1 MKITFFK
8 NEPSLYLRRSFSWE
22 NAKKVDFN
30 FNLKK
35 QKVRRCIDVLSIISM
50 LVFVCFFY
58 SQLVEIYWLFLATL
72 LLCLPV
78 HELCHAVFCWIVG
91 RKVECIC
98 FFPYSKLP
106 LKKQLSLPA
115 AYVRLVSGVWR
126 KHQAILFATFPLIL
140 LSIIPAVLAIF
151 ISPLRYW
158 LLFLSIYNFGTS
170 SFDIYDVLCFIHAP
184 ANCINVGDV
193 WLIAQDKSKPI
204 VIHQIFVTPE
214 LDKIHHKCF
223 SYFNGKSTEIQQV
236 YDTSDTIT
244 LKQEFREQFHIEQ

>member
-8 NEPSLYLRRSFSWE
+8 NESPLYPRHSFSWE
-22 NAKKVDFN
+22 NAKRVNFN
-30 FNLKK
+30 FNLEK
-35 QKVRRCIDVLSIISM
+35 QKVRRYINVLSIIPLSI
-50 LVFVCFFY
+50 FAYFFS
-58 SQLVEIYWLFLATL
+58 SQLAGKFWLIIATL

-78 HELCHAVFCWIVG
+78 HELCHAIFCWIVG
-91 RKVECIC
+91 RKVEYIC

-115 AYVRLVSGVWR
+115 AYVRPVFGVWR
-126 KHQAILFATFPLIL
+126 KHQTILFAAFPLIL

-158 LLFLSIYNFGTS
+158 LLFLSVYNFTVS
-170 SFDIYDVLCFIHAP
+170 SFDIYDVLRCIHAS
-184 ANCINVGDV
+184 ANCISVGDV
-193 WLIAQDKSKPI
+193 WLIAHDASKPI

-223 SYFNGKSTEIQQV
+223 SYFNGKSTETQA
-236 YDTSDTIT
+236 YDTPDTIT
-244 LKQEFREQFHIEQ
+244 LKQEFREQFHLEQ